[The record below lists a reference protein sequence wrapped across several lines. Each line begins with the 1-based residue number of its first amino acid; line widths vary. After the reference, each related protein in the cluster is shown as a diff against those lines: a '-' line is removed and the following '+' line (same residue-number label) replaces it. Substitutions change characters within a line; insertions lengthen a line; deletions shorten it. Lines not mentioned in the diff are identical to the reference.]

1 MFKKRISSVIIAA
14 LVIFLSSTA
23 SMADVASDVAANV
36 PISVVI
42 KNALGSG
49 MGIEETV
56 TAIIKAGA
64 NPVAVVYTAIT
75 EGHPA
80 SKVIGSAI
88 KAGAPLDDVIR
99 GAIGAGA
106 SHEIVSKA
114 AVGAGAEPSLVA
126 DTIARQS
133 TLQSEGLGYSPPVLP
148 ATVTLPA
155 VTGGAGGDM
164 KIIGGG
170 KAASPY
176 KPK

>member
-1 MFKKRISSVIIAA
+1 MFKRLVLFVFIMAIA
-14 LVIFLSSTA
+14 LFLPSTA
-23 SMADVASDVAANV
+23 SMADVTSDVAANV
-36 PISVVI
+36 PLSVII

-49 MGIEETV
+49 MSAEEAV
-56 TAIIKAGA
+56 AAIIKAGA

-75 EGHPA
+75 EGLPA
-80 SKVIGSAI
+80 SKVIASAI
-88 KAGAPLDDVIR
+88 RAGAPLDDVIR

-106 SHEIVSKA
+106 SHEIVSRA